1 MDHPAVDG
9 DNHTTAATDG
19 SGSAT
24 RKKSSRTIISIIVLA
39 LIFVGLVAFGG
50 LPRFFQ
56 HEILVQHTK
65 KQLSDTMSVSV
76 TLAQPGSAVEQFT
89 LPGSTEAIQDAPI
102 YARVN
107 GYLHKRYVSIGDKV
121 KAGQILA
128 DIEVPEIDQQ
138 VAAAESGVIQA
149 EAALVNAQEALK
161 RADFGAVTAAAN
173 VRKGRT
179 DMQFYTAEVGRYTQ
193 LATEGAVSMETR
205 DAQIQAYHGGKAVLD
220 SLHGAES
227 GAQAAVKSAKA
238 AVNQADAALNMAKAN
253 LSQVEAT
260 RSFRNVTALFDG
272 VVTKRNVDAGALI
285 TSGSNN
291 SNAVLFEIAKTD
303 ILRVFVY
310 VPEQY
315 VPFIHEKQEAFLEF
329 QEYPGKNFVGTVT
342 NVSGGLD
349 PTSKTLQVEIHV
361 PNDQHLLMP
370 GEYAKVHFQAPSAVR
385 LAVVPATVLQTRADG
400 AYVYTVDAQNR
411 VHMNKLEIGRD
422 LGGHLEVFKGVKTGD
437 KVIVNP
443 PDDVRDGM
451 LVVPVMAPTRKD
463 TST

>member
-1 MDHPAVDG
+1 MDHPAVDR
-9 DNHTTAATDG
+9 DNQT
-19 SGSAT
+19 SASVEAPEPT
-24 RKKSSRTIISIIVLA
+24 SNKSSGKIWLLLIVLVIVFA
-39 LIFVGLVAFGG
+39 GLVAFGA
-50 LPRFFQ
+50 LPRLAQ
-56 HEILVQHTK
+56 HEALVNHTK
-65 KQLSDTMSVSV
+65 KQLADNMSVSV
-76 TLAQPGSAVEQFT
+76 TQATQASAVEQFT
-89 LPGSTEAIQDAPI
+89 LPGATEAIQDAPI

-121 KAGQILA
+121 HAGQLLA

-138 VAAAESGVIQA
+138 VSAAQSAVIQA
-149 EAALVNAQEALK
+149 EAGLDNAQEALK
-161 RADFGAVTAAAN
+161 RAIYAYDTAAAN

-179 DMQFYTAEVGRYTQ
+179 DLQFYTAEVGRYTQ

-238 AVNQADAALNMAKAN
+238 AVNQAQAALDVAKAN

-315 VPFIHEKQEAFLEF
+315 VPFIHEKQEAQLEF
-329 QEYPGKNFVGTVT
+329 QEYPGKKFIGTVT

-349 PTSKTLQVEIHV
+349 ATSKTLQVEIHV
-361 PNDQHLLMP
+361 PNDSHTLMP
-370 GEYAKVHFQAPSAVR
+370 GMYAKVHFQAPSAVR
-385 LAVVPATVLQTRADG
+385 LAIVPATVLQTRADG
-400 AYVYTVDAQNR
+400 NYVYIVDGQNR

-422 LGGHLEVFKGVKTGD
+422 LGGQLEVFKGCKAGD
-437 KVIVNP
+437 TIIVNP

-451 LVVPVMAPTRKD
+451 LVTPVMLPKQKD
-463 TST
+463 NSV

>member
-1 MDHPAVDG
+1 V
-9 DNHTTAATDG
+9 
-19 SGSAT
+19 
-24 RKKSSRTIISIIVLA
+24 
-39 LIFVGLVAFGG
+39 
-50 LPRFFQ
+50 
-56 HEILVQHTK
+56 
-65 KQLSDTMSVSV
+65 
-76 TLAQPGSAVEQFT
+76 AQPGSAVEDFT

-107 GYLHKRYVSIGDKV
+107 GYLHKRYVTIGDKV
-121 KAGQILA
+121 HAGQLLA

-138 VAAAESGVIQA
+138 VAAAQSAVTQA
-149 EAALVNAQEALK
+149 EAGLDNAQEALV
-161 RADFGAVTAAAN
+161 RADAAAVTASAN

-179 DMQFYTAEVGRYTQ
+179 DLQFYTAEVGRYTQ

-205 DAQIQAYHGGKAVLD
+205 DAQVQAYHGGKAVLD

-238 AVNQADAALNMAKAN
+238 AVNQAEAALNVARAN
-253 LSQVEAT
+253 LSQMEAT

-272 VVTKRNVDAGALI
+272 IVTKRNVDAGALI

-315 VPFIHEKQEAFLEF
+315 VPFIKEQQQAFLEF
-329 QEYPGKNFVGTVT
+329 QEYPGRKFTGTVT
-342 NVSGGLD
+342 HVSGGLD
-349 PTSKTLQVEIHV
+349 PASKTLQVEIHV
-361 PNDQHLLMP
+361 PNDTHTLMP
-370 GEYAKVHFQAPSAVR
+370 GMYAKVHFQAPSVVR

-400 AYVYTVDAQNR
+400 QYVYIVDAQNR
-411 VHMNKLEIGRD
+411 VHMNRLEIGRD
-422 LGGHLEVFKGVKTGD
+422 LGGQFEVFKGVMTGD
-437 KVIVNP
+437 HVILNP

-451 LVVPVMAPTRKD
+451 LVTPVMAPGQKD
-463 TST
+463 TSS